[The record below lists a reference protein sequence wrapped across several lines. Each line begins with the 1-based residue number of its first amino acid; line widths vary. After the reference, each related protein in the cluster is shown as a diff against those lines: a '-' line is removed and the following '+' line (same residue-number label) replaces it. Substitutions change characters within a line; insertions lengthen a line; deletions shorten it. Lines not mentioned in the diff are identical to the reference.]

1 MAKYQNPNRP
11 VHTLQRTQGPIHC
24 ATEAP
29 AALRPGTVPTF
40 WQRKLRTETTEQH
53 CMHPAWPLRCNLVYR
68 GCTCTWCFT
77 IVTGDTSP
85 HPWVLRGFDGL
96 QMGMYFLKILCLHC
110 KCIDLFFLSLWP
122 ERCKIP
128 TQLLHWIRYHK

>member
-53 CMHPAWPLRCNLVYR
+53 CMHPAMAAEVQPCVLGMHMHLVLYHSYRRHLSPSLGSPWIRWSADGDVFFKNLVS
-68 GCTCTWCFT
+68 T
-77 IVTGDTSP
+77 
-85 HPWVLRGFDGL
+85 L
-96 QMGMYFLKILCLHC
+96 QMYRLIFLVIMA
-110 KCIDLFFLSLWP
+110 
-122 ERCKIP
+122 
-128 TQLLHWIRYHK
+128 